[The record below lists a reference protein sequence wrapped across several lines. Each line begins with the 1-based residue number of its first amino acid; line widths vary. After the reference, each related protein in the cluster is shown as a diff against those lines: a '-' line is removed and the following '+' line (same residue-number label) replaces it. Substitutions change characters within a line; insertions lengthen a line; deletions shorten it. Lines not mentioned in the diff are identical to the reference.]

1 MIKITLSEYNALP
14 QDCRGIWD
22 TERYDLPNWAEIRD
36 RYMGKRTM
44 LHNDNGA
51 TVLLVEGLGFEIVEG
66 DFYTRKFRCGNSYV
80 SREELEGFSCP
91 FCTKDT
97 TDAQMQRIVEEADAA
112 TRDCWHIPADQPID
126 FQNDEQDDTWWVEL
140 ENAAVRQG
148 IPYYDDIIE
157 PVYHGSPNPGVQ
169 FSTEGGRVVY
179 FTDSRTVAEEF
190 AHAEGRGGLRPGEAA
205 TLIHARITLRHLHV
219 IRSEEEW
226 LSGADDANIDKQKWM
241 AEGYDG
247 ICYRNEHGVTYYAV
261 FDTNNCEI
269 LKREPLVDIGPEKL
283 SLAELARRIYDLPA
297 GQTLHFK
304 RHADRDLYGVIRLD
318 MFECDTLLI
327 SYYGGGNTSVFDV
340 SRDYSAADIASWL
353 RDVIE
358 VENDTTVYRIEE
370 KDL

>member
-14 QDCRGIWD
+14 KECRGVWT
-22 TERYDLPNWAEIRD
+22 TEDYDLSNRAEIRD
-36 RYMGKRTM
+36 KHMGKRTM

-91 FCTKDT
+91 FCTKYT
-97 TDAQMQRIVEEADAA
+97 TDAQMQRIVEETDAA
-112 TRDCWHIPADQPID
+112 TRACWRIPADQPID
-126 FQNDEQDDTWWVEL
+126 FKNDEQDDTWWTEL

-157 PVYHGSPNPGVQ
+157 PVYHGSV
-169 FSTEGGRVVY
+169 
-179 FTDSRTVAEEF
+179 
-190 AHAEGRGGLRPGEAA
+190 AEGRGGLRPGEAA
-205 TLIHARITLRHLHV
+205 TLIHARITLRRPYV
-219 IRSEEEW
+219 AQSEEEW
-226 LSGADDANIDKQKWM
+226 LSGADDAVIDKQKWM

-247 ICYRNEHGVTYYAV
+247 IRYRNEHGVTYYAV
-261 FDTNNCEI
+261 FDAGNCEI
-269 LKREPLVDIGPEKL
+269 LKRESLSDTGPEEF

-297 GQTLHFK
+297 GQMLHFK

-327 SYYGGGNTSVFDV
+327 SYYGGGNTSVFDAT
-340 SRDYSAADIASWL
+340 RDCSADDIASWL

-358 VENDTTVYRIEE
+358 AENDTTIYRIEE
-370 KDL
+370 EDL